1 MRTVFKSKMMF
12 VLIIAGLL
20 GSCKNN
26 QDGYSDEIETSK
38 TPIDSANVTADT
50 TQTMDNSTAGA
61 GSVQNNAPEGNNSTT
76 GSKTGTGSGP
86 GESKN
91 DGSTYS
97 GSSGL
102 QKDSTASKTKETKD
116 KIRK

>member
-1 MRTVFKSKMMF
+1 MF

-38 TPIDSANVTADT
+38 TPIDSANVTADS
-50 TQTMDNSTAGA
+50 TQTMDNSTSGA
-61 GSVQNNAPEGNNSTT
+61 GSVQNSAPEGNNSTT
-76 GSKTGTGSGP
+76 GSSEGTGSGP
-86 GESKN
+86 GESPK

-102 QKDSTASKTKETKD
+102 QKDSISTKTKSVKD
-116 KIRK
+116 KKDK